1 MYNFYKVNSN
11 FTESE
16 CKSLKELMKRKDL
29 VIQKCDKV
37 NTVIITHQEN
47 FLKGMKSLILN
58 NAKFIPLNVSG

>member
-1 MYNFYKVNSN
+1 
-11 FTESE
+11 
-16 CKSLKELMKRKDL
+16 MKRKDL